1 MPDTQSKPT
10 AEEQGSTAQ
19 RSSSVKGAGK
29 QPAVRSAGSQN
40 RAELVT
46 DQGRTSIADT
56 VVAKVAGLAC
66 REVAGVHNMGV
77 GVSRAFGALKER
89 MPGSSADPSPAQGVH
104 VEVGERQA
112 AVDLD
117 IVVEYGASIVDVA
130 QSIRQ
135 NVIGRVEGMTGL
147 EVSEVNVSVDD
158 VYLGESEPDVEPRV
172 Q

>member
-1 MPDTQSKPT
+1 MADTQT
-10 AEEQGSTAQ
+10 ADKQGSTTQTSPSAKGTGREPVRPAGPQ
-19 RSSSVKGAGK
+19 R
-29 QPAVRSAGSQN
+29 
-40 RAELVT
+40 RAELLT

-56 VVAKVAGLAC
+56 VVAKVAGIAC
-66 REVAGVHNMGV
+66 REVAGVHNMGA
-77 GVSRAFGALKER
+77 GMTRAFGALRER
-89 MPGSSADPSPAQGVH
+89 VPVGSSEPSPAQGVN

-117 IVVEYGASIVDVA
+117 VVVDYGASIVDVA
-130 QSIRQ
+130 QAIRQ

-172 Q
+172 K